1 MLTRANIYNCS
12 SKKFAMFNEKLQLLL
27 LIFQINILTEKEW
40 DGFKQKLLE
49 LVLWNKYA
57 PLKEQGY
64 NGFPQTNIIPFKFY
78 RINYRPLAIMVACN
92 KRNKDSAFDIMD
104 RFKCSREIMTARRN
118 GLLQLM
124 LSNLSIDICLK

>member
-1 MLTRANIYNCS
+1 
-12 SKKFAMFNEKLQLLL
+12 MFNEKLQLLL
-27 LIFQINILTEKEW
+27 LIFQINILTKKEW

-78 RINYRPLAIMVACN
+78 QINYRPLAIMVACN
-92 KRNKDSAFDIMD
+92 K
-104 RFKCSREIMTARRN
+104 
-118 GLLQLM
+118 
-124 LSNLSIDICLK
+124 